1 MQPESVESLVAL
13 DEGAMVTAVEGEGEG
28 GAADAAALCSRG
40 GDAQGST
47 LPHGFVPLVRRGPSD
62 SMQDAQE
69 LAAARTPT
77 PTPAPIPTP
86 TLHRIPPVTEPAAE
100 P

>member
-13 DEGAMVTAVEGEGEG
+13 DEGAMVTAVEGEG

-47 LPHGFVPLVRRGPSD
+47 LPHGFVPLVPSRGPSD

-77 PTPAPIPTP
+77 PTPTQPC
-86 TLHRIPPVTEPAAE
+86 TEPQPFTEHEAE

>member
-13 DEGAMVTAVEGEGEG
+13 DEGAMVTAVEGEG

-40 GDAQGST
+40 AEDAQGST

>member
-1 MQPESVESLVAL
+1 MAL
-13 DEGAMVTAVEGEGEG
+13 DEGAMVTAVEGEG
-28 GAADAAALCSRG
+28 GAADAAVLCSRG
-40 GDAQGST
+40 ADAQGST

-77 PTPAPIPTP
+77 PTPTP
-86 TLHRIPPVTEPAAE
+86 TLHEPQPVTEPEAE